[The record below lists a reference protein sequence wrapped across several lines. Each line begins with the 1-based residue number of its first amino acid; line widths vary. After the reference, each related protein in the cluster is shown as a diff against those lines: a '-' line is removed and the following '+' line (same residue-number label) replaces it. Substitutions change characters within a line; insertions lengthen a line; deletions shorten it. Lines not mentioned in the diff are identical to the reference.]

1 MQSEYDREHIGHFDT
16 EVNALGN
23 SKVAHSKEVL
33 VVKLKRGSHVGS
45 IELAVVSRNIDGALR
60 SVPVES
66 CRETKSGS
74 VVLKFP
80 S

>member
-1 MQSEYDREHIGHFDT
+1 MQSKYNREHIGHFDI
-16 EVNALGN
+16 EVNASGN

-33 VVKLKRGSHVGS
+33 VKLKRGSPVGS
-45 IELAVVSRNIDGALR
+45 TELAVVSRNVDGALR